1 MVETYMRTLL
11 KVPGKRPRK
20 KLARGMQE
28 QDNMRCA
35 HCDEP
40 ATKKTPMKVCPM
52 RDTNPPDH
60 NHPVCQSCFKRMTAD
75 APPEPETIR
84 HASVVTR
91 KDPRIM
97 GNKGS
102 RSNICG
108 AGPTEWDL
116 ESKDFRAELHDN
128 PEMVR
133 GGRKLCQD
141 CIDLLNQTAELDR
154 LVGSLRP

>member
-1 MVETYMRTLL
+1 
-11 KVPGKRPRK
+11 
-20 KLARGMQE
+20 MQE

-40 ATKKTPMKVCPM
+40 ATKKSGLVSRIGHTFMGMIVI
-52 RDTNPPDH
+52 RR
-60 NHPVCQSCFKRMTAD
+60 VCQSCFKRMTAD